1 MFGLGSVAQVVTGGG
16 VFGDYLSINLG
27 FGLGVAMGVHAGGK
41 VSGKLLK
48 RVCMVVSAVYALQVM
63 QSFRAIICKFFPHLT
78 KSKDHII
85 SRSALPP
92 RYGTST

>member
-41 VSGKLLK
+41 VSGKLPK
-48 RVCMVVSAVYALQVM
+48 HVCACIYN
-63 QSFRAIICKFFPHLT
+63 FFFFIC
-78 KSKDHII
+78 
-85 SRSALPP
+85 
-92 RYGTST
+92 